1 MKIAI
6 FASGRGSNAEAVLE
20 AVKNGTLKNVEVA
33 ALVSDNP
40 DARALKVAEKYGVNA
55 VFIDPKHK
63 GARFSE
69 EGERDYADFIEKLAP
84 DLIFLLGFMRILP
97 QKFLEGFKGKI
108 LNLHPSLLP
117 AYKGLTPIKRAFE
130 AGEKRTG
137 CTVHYVTAE
146 LDGGETLAQKT
157 VEILPSDTLETLE
170 EKIHAEEHKLV
181 VEVLAQ
187 I

>member
-40 DARALKVAEKYGVNA
+40 DARALEVAKKYGVKA
-55 VFIDPKHK
+55 VFIDPKRK

-69 EGERDYADFIEKLAP
+69 EGERAYADFTEKLAP
-84 DLIFLLGFMRILP
+84 DLIFLLGFMRIL
-97 QKFLEGFKGKI
+97 FKGKI

-146 LDGGETLAQKT
+146 LDGGETIAQKT
-157 VEILPSDTLETLE
+157 VEILPADTLETLE
-170 EKIHAEEHKLV
+170 EKIHEAEHKLV